1 MRRLAA
7 LAALVLVAGCG
18 SSGGNKAVYVKTGD
32 ETCNAYAN
40 DIAKL
45 GQPETLTQI
54 GPYLAK
60 AMPLLERVAARLE
73 KLDPPSDLADAYK
86 KFRDAA
92 RATVDRATRLR
103 AAAQDGDTAEVK
115 ALLAEAAK
123 ASADRA
129 TLAKAAGLEACA
141 KL

>member
-18 SSGGNKAVYVKTGD
+18 SSGGDKGKYVKAGND
-32 ETCNAYAN
+32 ICNAYAN

-45 GQPETLTQI
+45 GQPATLTEI

-60 AMPLLERVAARLE
+60 AMPLLERVVARLE
-73 KLDPPSDLADAYK
+73 KLDPPSDLADDYK

-92 RATVDRATRLR
+92 KATVDRATHLR
-103 AAAQDGDTAEVK
+103 TAAEAGDTAEVK

-123 ASADRA
+123 ASAARVA
-129 TLAKAAGLEACA
+129 LAKAAGLEACA

>member
-1 MRRLAA
+1 MRLAA
-7 LAALVLVAGCG
+7 AAAVLVLVAGCG
-18 SSGGNKAVYVKTGD
+18 SAGGDKGKYVKAGD
-32 ETCNAYAN
+32 EICNAYAN

-45 GQPETLTQI
+45 GQPETVTQI

-60 AMPLLERVAARLE
+60 AMPLLERVAGRLA
-73 KLDPPSDLADAYK
+73 KLDPPSDLKDSYE

-103 AAAQDGDTAEVK
+103 QAAEAGDTAEVK

-123 ASADRA
+123 ASADRVA
-129 TLAKAAGLEACA
+129 LAKAAGLEACA